1 MLSFDIVES
10 IEHRDYNLGAAL
22 AAQNDMPDVMSQM
35 SAANL
40 IGNLLFGS
48 IGFVAFVYGKR
59 MTTWKVMF
67 CGLAMMAVPYFI
79 ADTVIMYAFGALGTV
94 AIFFLRD

>member
-1 MLSFDIVES
+1 
-10 IEHRDYNLGAAL
+10 
-22 AAQNDMPDVMSQM
+22 MPDVMSQM

-59 MTTWKVMF
+59 MTTWKMMF

-79 ADTVIMYAFGALGTV
+79 ADTVIMYAFGVIGTGAL
-94 AIFFLRD
+94 FFLRD